1 LNYQWTVGLVF
12 WRSHRHLRTSTSDC
26 KVAVSLCLSTAS
38 KTLAACPFLLQLRR
52 IYIYIYIK
60 VWIVYIYLTPSC
72 LLQTQFFFNGD
83 RVEGTK
89 NPVGERLSGLQKI
102 AEILVVV
109 LMLMTLRHLFS
120 MAVFLSIKTL
130 FHLWMDT
137 GSQNRIAQLYNLV
150 RLCWY
155 FGKL

>member
-12 WRSHRHLRTSTSDC
+12 WSPSTPTCQHKWLQSCSISLPLNRFQNPCCMSLFASTS
-26 KVAVSLCLSTAS
+26 KN
-38 KTLAACPFLLQLRR
+38 
-52 IYIYIYIK
+52 IYIYIK